1 MTKECYYKLLNYFG
15 VPIAHRQ
22 TKRVSRKLVGT
33 GLQVSM
39 ISTVC
44 PELSLHIPSKKWH
57 YFEKEKTWTKISD
70 FRASL

>member
-1 MTKECYYKLLNYFG
+1 MKEVVFTKAKSFILVFTQNQNVLHDKGMLLQAAELFRT

-39 ISTVC
+39 ISTV
-44 PELSLHIPSKKWH
+44 L
-57 YFEKEKTWTKISD
+57 
-70 FRASL
+70 